1 MKLDPGTVNFRSLG
15 HIHSS
20 EPQPHQALF
29 CKSEVVLLQGCSA
42 RRQSLLTV
50 VVTGNNG
57 DVHSF
62 YLSQASFALQAH
74 ALFFATTARNHVLW
88 RIPDNHRCRWQSGFV
103 NGLINWNAVRSVNRN
118 GNGSVHG
125 SVDNVHLLLDFD
137 VWTNNRLNNWWL
149 VLNHHTCWGDDWN
162 TLLGGLWGFIW
173 LRLGTRNWKRL
184 TNRHR
189 LGNWWGNGSSH
200 RGGSGN
206 KGTIA
211 LWFQRWWRRRTI
223 SMFVLLRCL
232 RVALQWS

>member
-1 MKLDPGTVNFRSLG
+1 MRHQNPAPTTVLVASQGNTFDP
-15 HIHSS
+15 
-20 EPQPHQALF
+20 
-29 CKSEVVLLQGCSA
+29 
-42 RRQSLLTV
+42 RRAAKFKTTQSKQQYGPSRHT
-50 VVTGNNG
+50 
-57 DVHSF
+57 

-232 RVALQWS
+232 RQE